1 MQIPMSAKPPARPN
15 QQLTYVAYSAIG
27 VVFADIGTSPLYA
40 LKEVFHAGLPAN
52 AEHILGVLSLI
63 FWALTLVVATK
74 YTTFIMRAD
83 NKGEGGIIALMTLAL
98 QGSKDHPRRKRLIII
113 LGLLGASLFYGD
125 SIITPA
131 ISVLSAIEGI
141 RIGAPDLEN
150 LIIPF
155 TLLVLGALFI
165 LQTKGSRQLSR
176 YFSPIMAVWFA
187 ILAILGLVNIV
198 TYPSVLAAVN
208 PAYAIQ
214 LLQELGWQCFV
225 IMGGVVLVITGAET
239 LYADMGHFGLKPIRL
254 AWFGFVFPALL
265 LNYFGQGALL
275 INNPAALANPFYLMM
290 PTWSLYPMLILAT
303 LATAITSQAVI
314 SGAFS
319 VTRQAI
325 KLGYFPRMA
334 IRQVTQKGLGQLY
347 LPTVNWFLMCSVLLL
362 VVTFQSSSA
371 LASAYGVAVT
381 GTMIVDTILAFIV
394 IQALWRWNTLTNI
407 VFLSLFILIDLI
419 FLTSNS
425 LKLATGGWLPL
436 IVGAVLFIM
445 MMTWIRGKDMLAKYL
460 EDRKVLFEEL
470 QEQLKERPL
479 ASVPGTAIY
488 MARSLHGVPQVLLHN
503 LEHNHVMHAK
513 IVVLT
518 IVTKEEPYVDEAHRV
533 KVRSFGDTGNF
544 FRVKLYFGFK
554 EEQDVRRA
562 LQLCC
567 HEGLD
572 IDQKTVSFFIGSERL
587 SFRRN
592 NPMPRWQRS
601 LFRFLT
607 RNSASAIA
615 FFKIPVE
622 RVVELGIRVE
632 L

>member
-1 MQIPMSAKPPARPN
+1 MQMPMSAKPPATPN
-15 QQLTYVAYSAIG
+15 QQLTHIAYSAIG

-40 LKEVFHAGLPAN
+40 TKQVFHAGLEATT
-52 AEHILGVLSLI
+52 EHILGVLSLI
-63 FWALTLVVATK
+63 FWSLTLVVATK

-98 QGSKDHPRRKRLIII
+98 QGSRDHPSRKRLIII
-113 LGLLGASLFYGD
+113 LGLLGAALFYGD

-131 ISVLSAIEGI
+131 ISVLSAVEGI
-141 RIGAPDLEN
+141 QIGSPSREN
-150 LIIPF
+150 LIVPG
-155 TLLVLGALFI
+155 TLTVLGSVFL
-165 LQTKGSRQLSR
+165 LQTKGSQQLGR
-176 YFSPIMAVWFA
+176 YFSPIMTVWFA
-187 ILAILGLVNIV
+187 TLAILGLVNIV
-198 TYPSVLAAVN
+198 NQPGVLAAVN
-208 PAYAIQ
+208 PHYALH
-214 LLQELGWQCFV
+214 LLTELGWHSFV
-225 IMGGVVLVITGAET
+225 VMGGVVLVITGAET
-239 LYADMGHFGLKPIRL
+239 LYADMGNFGLKPIRL
-254 AWFGFVFPALL
+254 AWFGYVFPALL

-275 INNPAALANPFYLMM
+275 IGNPSAIANPFYMMM
-290 PTWSLYPMLILAT
+290 PSWSVFPMLILAT

-314 SGAFS
+314 SSAFS
-319 VTRQAI
+319 VTRQAV
-325 KLGYFPRMA
+325 KLGYCPRMD
-334 IRQVTQKGLGQLY
+334 IRHVSQHSLGQPY
-347 LPTVNWFLMCSVLLL
+347 LPTVNWLLMISVLLL
-362 VVTFQSSSA
+362 VVAFKNSSA

-394 IQALWRWNTLTNI
+394 IQALWRWSFVTNI
-407 VFLSLFILIDLI
+407 VLLSLFLLIDLV
-419 FLTSNS
+419 FLASNS
-425 LKLATGGWLPL
+425 LKLVTGAWIPLAVATA
-436 IVGAVLFIM
+436 IFIA

-460 EDRKVLFEEL
+460 DERKVLFEEL
-470 QEQLKERPL
+470 QEQIKQHPL
-479 ASVPGTAIY
+479 ATVPGTAIY

-503 LEHNHVMHAK
+503 LEHNHVMHSK

-533 KVRSFGDTGNF
+533 KVRTFGETGNLY
-544 FRVKLYFGFK
+544 RVKLYFGFQ

-567 HEGLD
+567 HEGLE

-607 RNSASAIA
+607 QNSASAIA
-615 FFKIPVE
+615 FFKIPAD
-622 RVVELGIRVE
+622 RVIELGIKVE

>member
-1 MQIPMSAKPPARPN
+1 MSAKPPASPKERF
-15 QQLTYVAYSAIG
+15 TYLAYCAIG

-40 LKEVFHAGLPAN
+40 LKEIFHGGLPADTG
-52 AEHILGVLSLI
+52 HILGVLSLI

-83 NKGEGGIIALMTLAL
+83 NQGEGGIIALMALAL
-98 QGSKDHPRRKRLIII
+98 QSCKYHPKRKRLVIF

-141 RIGAPDLEN
+141 KVVSPRFEN
-150 LIIPF
+150 LVIP
-155 TLLVLGALFI
+155 LSLIVLSALFV
-165 LQTKGSRQLSR
+165 LQTKGSRQLSHF
-176 YFSPIMAVWFA
+176 FSPIMAIWFVV
-187 ILAILGLVNIV
+187 LAVLGLVNIV
-198 TYPSVLAAVN
+198 EYPGVLMAIN
-208 PAYAIQ
+208 PVYAFT
-214 LLQELGWQCFV
+214 LMLELGWQAFV

-239 LYADMGHFGLKPIRL
+239 LYADMGNFGLKPIRL
-254 AWFGFVFPALL
+254 AWFGYVFPALL

-275 INNPAALANPFYLMM
+275 INNPDALTNPFYLMA
-290 PTWSLYPMLILAT
+290 PGWSLYPMMILAILAT
-303 LATAITSQAVI
+303 CITSQAVI

-325 KLGYFPRMA
+325 KLGYCPRMD
-334 IRQVTQKGLGQLY
+334 IQHVTHKGLGQLY
-347 LPTVNWFLMCSVLLL
+347 MPTVNWLLMASVLLL
-362 VVTFQSSSA
+362 VISFKSSSA
-371 LASAYGVAVT
+371 LASAYGIAVT

-394 IQALWRWNTLTNI
+394 IQTLSRWGKITNI
-407 VFLSLFILIDLI
+407 GFLSLFLLIDLM
-419 FLTSNS
+419 FLASNS
-425 LKLATGGWLPL
+425 LKIQTGGWLPL
-436 IVGAVLFIM
+436 AVASLLFVVM
-445 MMTWIRGKDMLAKYL
+445 TTWIRGKEMLAKYL
-460 EDRKVLFEEL
+460 EERRVLFEEL
-470 QEQLKERPL
+470 QEQIKHRPL
-479 ASVPGTAIY
+479 ATVPGTAIY

-503 LEHNHVMHAK
+503 LEHNHVMHSK

-533 KVRSFGDTGNF
+533 KIRSFGDTGNF
-544 FRVKLYFGFK
+544 FRVKLYFGFQ

-572 IDQKTVSFFIGSERL
+572 VDQKTVSFFIGSERL
-587 SFRRN
+587 VFRRK
-592 NPMPRWQRS
+592 NPMPSWQRS

-607 RNSASAIA
+607 HNSASPIA
-615 FFKIPVE
+615 FFKIPVD
-622 RVVELGIRVE
+622 RVIELGIRVE